1 MEKIITKH
9 RLGMTKLLQN
19 FDTEYIWDKKFL
31 LDTNQSKGDTNA
43 TFCAWKVAI
52 IYIKQR
58 TQGKRR

>member
-1 MEKIITKH
+1 
-9 RLGMTKLLQN
+9 MTKLLQN
-19 FDTEYIWDKKFL
+19 FDTEYIWDKKFYL
-31 LDTNQSKGDTNA
+31 TLTKGDTNA